1 MVDKKDKPLILVTND
16 DGIDSKGINELA
28 IIASNFGNVYVVAPD
43 KPRSGMSSA
52 ITLESIIR
60 CNLYE
65 NVNSNIVKYSCTGT
79 PVDCVKLAINKI
91 LPRKPD
97 LVLSGINHGSNSSIN
112 VIYSG
117 TMAQHLRDA

>member
-1 MVDKKDKPLILVTND
+1 MVNKKDRPLILVTND

-28 IIASNFGNVYVVAPD
+28 VIASNFGNVYIVAPD
-43 KPRSGMSSA
+43 KPQSGMSSA

-65 NVNSNIVKYSCTGT
+65 NVNSNIVKYLCTGT

-97 LVLSGINHGSNSSIN
+97 LVLS
-112 VIYSG
+112 
-117 TMAQHLRDA
+117 

>member
-65 NVNSNIVKYSCTGT
+65 NV
-79 PVDCVKLAINKI
+79 
-91 LPRKPD
+91 
-97 LVLSGINHGSNSSIN
+97 
-112 VIYSG
+112 
-117 TMAQHLRDA
+117 

>member
-1 MVDKKDKPLILVTND
+1 MVDKKDRPLILVTND

-43 KPRSGMSSA
+43 KPQSGMSSA

-65 NVNSNIVKYSCTGT
+65 NVNSNIVKYSCTCT
-79 PVDCVKLAINKI
+79 FAAC
-91 LPRKPD
+91 R
-97 LVLSGINHGSNSSIN
+97 
-112 VIYSG
+112 VIRI
-117 TMAQHLRDA
+117 HN